1 MIKFHTDSSI
11 FPDRPSIPENITI
24 TELAT
29 GFIVRWTSGY
39 NGGFQQSF
47 FIQYRL
53 KNTNNWSLI
62 GPFNDTRNNVF
73 QVDGLVPNYGYELRM
88 FSKNLYGCSNVTE
101 MFEVQTLGKFSC
113 GIQSVCT
120 KRCY

>member
-11 FPDRPSIPENITI
+11 FTDRPSIPENITI

-39 NGGFQQSF
+39 KGGFQQSF

-53 KNTNNWSLI
+53 KNTNIWSSI
-62 GPFNDTRNNVF
+62 GSLNDTINNVI

-88 FSKNLYGCSNVTE
+88 FSRNHYGSSNVTE
-101 MFEVQTLGKFSC
+101 IYEVKTLGKFGC

-120 KRCY
+120 KRFY